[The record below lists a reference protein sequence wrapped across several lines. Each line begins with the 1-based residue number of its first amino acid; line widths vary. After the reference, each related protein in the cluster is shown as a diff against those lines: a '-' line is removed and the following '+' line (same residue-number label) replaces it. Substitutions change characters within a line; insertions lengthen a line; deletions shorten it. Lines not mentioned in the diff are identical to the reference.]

1 MLAAAALW
9 PMTASA
15 SPKTYEC
22 QKPLIT
28 GVEVYTLR
36 HMSADRACPVALA
49 LFAWENASAV
59 HANKLYGCHF
69 PKPGSGGYPY
79 LRLHRFDRWTLS
91 LSGRPYGAFVM
102 SRGERSFRVTGTDF
116 PLNCS

>member
-1 MLAAAALW
+1 
-9 PMTASA
+9 MTASA
-15 SPKTYEC
+15 AATTYEG
-22 QKPLIT
+22 QKPVIT

-36 HMSADRACPVALA
+36 HVSPARACPVALD

-69 PKPGSGGYPY
+69 PTPNGGGYPY
-79 LRLHRFDRWTLS
+79 LRLHRFDGWALS
-91 LSGRPYGAFVM
+91 LSGRAYGAFVM